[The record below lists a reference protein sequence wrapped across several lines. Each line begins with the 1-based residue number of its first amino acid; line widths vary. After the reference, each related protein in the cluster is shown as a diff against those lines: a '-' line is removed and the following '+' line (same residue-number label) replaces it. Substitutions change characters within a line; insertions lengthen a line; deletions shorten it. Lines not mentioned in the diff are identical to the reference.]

1 MIAAPPPAAQSAPS
15 APPAMTAGM
24 ESSHQA
30 AAAFLT
36 ARKFAEFLHQQQQQQ
51 RQKELN
57 ETTPPASN
65 PSHES
70 PLVCPKKRA
79 RPEIRES
86 FGDDEDDVEDEDD
99 EGVTKLDVDDDA
111 KQSLMPLELI
121 RARWT
126 GAESPSAE
134 SAGGSSVGSSGHT
147 EPSGLGR
154 EVKKRRLD
162 ELLSKKFSVADSPPN
177 SSSAASSSISP
188 PPIVTSSTQQQR
200 QPLPSSENSGK
211 KTNRRKPSS
220 PVSSFAHPNQPSVS
234 VSVSAASLLS
244 LRPPS
249 ELFAR
254 NDQKSRE
261 SPIPRR
267 TGSKSPH
274 RQHFSQQQQQQQHQ
288 QLLLANVKQEE
299 AESDLIKAQLMQLQ
313 LAQAALLSG
322 AVASSAASSNGSGFP
337 GLAGSGLSSLA
348 GAGNPLLY
356 YGYYAQMLQNLQ
368 SQQQK
373 LLEQLASQKSRFLAS
388 PSSPSTLS
396 SMHHDASK
404 LLMASPSHHLPLI
417 TASDAKKKH
426 VSHTFLTLL
435 IPFLESEESCLLVWL
450 TNLSVFTCLCN
461 FISLSDLANLSDKTN
476 ETSCSY

>member
-1 MIAAPPPAAQSAPS
+1 MIAAPPPAAQTAPS

-30 AAAFLT
+30 AAAYLT
-36 ARKFAEFLHQQQQQQ
+36 ARKFAEFLQHQQQQQ

-70 PLVCPKKRA
+70 PLGCPKKRA

-86 FGDDEDDVEDEDD
+86 FGDDEDVEDDVDDDD

-134 SAGGSSVGSSGHT
+134 SAGGSSIGSSGHT

-188 PPIVTSSTQQQR
+188 PPIVTSSTQQQQQR
-200 QPLPSSENSGK
+200 SSESSGK
-211 KTNRRKPSS
+211 KVNRRKPSS
-220 PVSSFAHPNQPSVS
+220 PVSSFALPTQPSVS
-234 VSVSAASLLS
+234 VSAAASLLS

-249 ELFAR
+249 ELFAKTE
-254 NDQKSRE
+254 QKSRE

-267 TGSKSPH
+267 TDTKSPLRH
-274 RQHFSQQQQQQQHQ
+274 PFGHQQQQQ
-288 QLLLANVKQEE
+288 LLASVKQEE

-322 AVASSAASSNGSGFP
+322 AVASSAASSNGAGFP

-388 PSSPSTLS
+388 PSLPSPSS
-396 SMHHDASK
+396 PMHHDTTK

-417 TASDAKKKH
+417 TANDAKKKH
-426 VSHTFLTLL
+426 VSHTSVPL
-435 IPFLESEESCLLVWL
+435 ISNAYITDPSSFFW
-450 TNLSVFTCLCN
+450 
-461 FISLSDLANLSDKTN
+461 
-476 ETSCSY
+476 